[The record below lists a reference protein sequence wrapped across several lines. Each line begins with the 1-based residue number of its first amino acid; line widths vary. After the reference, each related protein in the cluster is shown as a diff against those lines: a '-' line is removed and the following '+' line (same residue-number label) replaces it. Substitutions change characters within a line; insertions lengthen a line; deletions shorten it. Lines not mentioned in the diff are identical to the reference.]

1 MKKILKKIFNNKF
14 ILILLSIFL
23 FVGTI
28 TFSAFSL
35 SKSSTVTPEL
45 FGKEEMHLDIK
56 ESGDTEFTT
65 WKFEYRKFSGSV
77 TGEKGACS
85 SSKSHSGTLTL
96 TYEGEDDAIVAFDYK
111 IQLNGGECKINNE
124 QKSDGTGKYE
134 SEIKKGDSITFYIK
148 SGEGKITTTIDVSE
162 FKCTL
167 RDANITV
174 TLKKPISGTYTIF
187 YNSETLE
194 INEEREIEVLSGT
207 NITLKANAYEG
218 FSFANWNFNG
228 AFYSSEPEISTT
240 LDIGTTIEAIFYSDS
255 AAIFSNNG
263 YLYYY
268 LDDAIESA
276 EQSNDKIILLNKGG
290 LIEGG
295 TTEKNKIYTIPDGVT
310 LYIPDDNSGDKTM
323 HTDGESVFYETG
335 YVIPKCY
342 IELQIPS
349 YTEIVVE
356 SGGFIYVD
364 STACGQMPY
373 NGAPSKAYGKIH
385 LLNSSSKITINGGG
399 KLYCYGYI
407 TGAGLVEALN
417 GSEIYE
423 FFQISDFRGGD
434 TSLSMLNNNEKVFYF
449 NNYYIQNI
457 EARLIMNYGSVEYVS
472 TASYLKKSFVSDL
485 ATAKT
490 AFISSTD
497 SDSGLFRLHK
507 NSALE
512 KKYNGDLDRL
522 EIKLLSGE
530 ADFSSIA
537 LSLTVLFIPLDM
549 NSENFVLPFN
559 NNMTVTICSGSTVN
573 ITKDICLL
581 PGTELIVEEGATI
594 NVTDGASIYF
604 YDRESWVGKKFC
616 VNNVDFHS
624 VRYAVSK
631 RYNRTSEDLKSAILN
646 NNGTITINTGAGLYT
661 TKSSS
666 DLNYNNIANVFSSNG
681 TGVFQF
687 SGMPGS
693 KTITYQYSGDFV
705 GISVSYLLLRNSM
718 NQSPNASDTTFDL
731 NGVGDLTDKNI
742 YFDLSE
748 SQWKLRT
755 FDEKIFEISFV
766 DNTYNNET
774 YKSNFTVGENLVFP
788 TAEQVNF
795 INGIYKVRRWKIE
808 GVGLFN
814 PGDSYVL
821 NEARNLTVI
830 AIYGGWTNNGSDV
843 YYVDYY
849 SDFTPSGLFRAENRE
864 DSSKTS
870 IYKFLEG
877 GLLDYSYS
885 GIYFN
890 KIDNY
895 SYYIEGGMVIET
907 EGFLKISSKE
917 ELGLF
922 YYIFISSN
930 NALLKNG
937 TFYIDSTNGL
947 LPSGYYTFDENGY
960 IFREDAVTINS
971 KGKVYIKDNKTYIDG
986 IKVSYGLFAYN
997 DGNHYYYYYSNNNGE
1012 IVRDQTFFITNVN
1025 DTGVKQ
1031 GLYYFDE
1038 QGRMYNQN
1046 FELWEVNNA

>member
-1 MKKILKKIFNNKF
+1 MKRILKRIFSNKF

-23 FVGTI
+23 FLGTI
-28 TFSAFSL
+28 TYSAFSL
-35 SKSSTVTPEL
+35 SKSFTVTPEL
-45 FGKEEMHLDIK
+45 FGADEMNITLS
-56 ESGDTEFTT
+56 ESGDTEYSAWT
-65 WKFEYRKFSGSV
+65 FEYRKFSGSV
-77 TGEKGACS
+77 AGEKDSCGNND
-85 SSKSHSGTLTL
+85 KSHNGTLTL
-96 TYEGEDDAIVAFDYK
+96 TYNGESDATISFNYETT
-111 IQLNGGECKINNE
+111 LNGGIFKINDE
-124 QKSDGTGKYE
+124 QKADGKGQYKIDI
-134 SEIKKGDSITFYIK
+134 SKGEIISFYIESAK
-148 SGEGKITTTIDVSE
+148 GNNTTTINVSE
-162 FKCTL
+162 FRCALNDAYITL
-167 RDANITV
+167 TM
-174 TLKKPISGTYTIF
+174 KQPINGSYTIS
-187 YNSETLE
+187 YGETALTITEESEM
-194 INEEREIEVLSGT
+194 EVLAGT
-207 NITLKANAYEG
+207 NITLKAVPNNGYG
-218 FSFANWNFNG
+218 FTKWVFNG
-228 AFYSSEPEISTT
+228 VSRSTELEVSVF
-240 LDIGTTIEAIFYSDS
+240 LDIDTVIEANFLSDL

-263 YLYYY
+263 ILYYS
-268 LDDAIESA
+268 LDEAIESA
-276 EQSNDKIILLNKGG
+276 KQSSDKIILQTRSGI
-290 LIEGG
+290 IEGG
-295 TTEKNKIYTIPDGVT
+295 SSGATKSYIIPNGVA

-323 HTDGESVFYETG
+323 HTDGESVFYNTG

-356 SGGFIYVD
+356 SGGYIYVD
-364 STACGQMPY
+364 STACGQMQY

-385 LLNSSSKITINGGG
+385 LLDSSSKITLNSGG

-407 TGAGLVEALN
+407 TGAGLVDALN
-417 GSEIYE
+417 GSEVYE

-434 TSLSMLNNNEKVFYF
+434 TSLSMKDNNEKVFYF

-472 TASYLKKSFVSDL
+472 TASYLKKGIEVL
-485 ATAKT
+485 ATTKA

-497 SDSGLFRLHK
+497 SDSGLFRLHN
-507 NSALE
+507 NSSLE
-512 KKYNGDLDRL
+512 KRYNGDLDRL

-537 LSLTVLFIPLDM
+537 LSLKVLIFPLDM

-559 NNMTVTICSGSTVN
+559 NNMTITICSGSTVN

-631 RYNRTSEDLKSAILN
+631 KYNRTSEDLKSAILN

-661 TKSSS
+661 TRSSS
-666 DLNYNNIANVFSSNG
+666 DSNYNNIANVFSSNG

-687 SGMPGS
+687 SGTPGS

-705 GISVSYLLLRNSM
+705 GINVSYLLLRNSM

-755 FDEKIFEISFV
+755 FDEKVFEISFV
-766 DNTYNNET
+766 DNTYNNAT

-849 SDFTPSGLFRAENRE
+849 SDFTPNGLFRAENRE

-907 EGFLKISSKE
+907 EGFQKISSKE

-1012 IVRDQTFFITNVN
+1012 IVRNQTFFITNVN

>member
-1 MKKILKKIFNNKF
+1 MKRILKKIFSNKF

-23 FVGTI
+23 FLGTI
-28 TFSAFSL
+28 TFSVFNISN
-35 SKSSTVTPEL
+35 SSILNDNL
-45 FGKEEMHLDIK
+45 FGAEEMNITLS
-56 ESGDTEFTT
+56 ESGDTEYSAWT
-65 WKFEYRKFSGSV
+65 FEYRKFSGSV
-77 TGEKGACS
+77 WGEKGGCNEDD
-85 SSKSHSGTLTL
+85 KLHKTTLTL
-96 TYEGEDDAIVAFDYK
+96 TYNGKSDATISFNYSTK
-111 IQLNGGECKINNE
+111 LNGGIFKINNE
-124 QKSDGTGKYE
+124 QKTDGTGEYKIDI
-134 SEIKKGDSITFYIK
+134 SKGKTISFYIE
-148 SGEGKITTTIDVSE
+148 SATGNNTTTINVSE
-162 FKCTL
+162 FKCAVNGAYIKL
-167 RDANITV
+167 
-174 TLKKPISGTYTIF
+174 TLKQPINGSYTIS
-187 YNSETLE
+187 YAETTLTITEESE
-194 INEEREIEVLSGT
+194 IDVLAGT
-207 NITLKANAYEG
+207 KITLKAIPNNGY
-218 FSFANWNFNG
+218 SFTKWVFNG
-228 AFYSSEPEISTT
+228 ASYSTELEVSVI
-240 LDIGTTIEAIFYSDS
+240 LDINTTIEADFLSDL

-263 YLYYY
+263 ILYSS
-268 LDDAIESA
+268 LDEAIESA
-276 EQSNDKIILLNKGG
+276 KESSDKIILQTRSG
-290 LIEGG
+290 IVEGG
-295 TTEKNKIYTIPDGVT
+295 SSGEIKSYVIPSGVT

-323 HTDGESVFYETG
+323 HTDGESVFYGTG
-335 YVIPKCY
+335 YVTPKCY

-349 YTEIVVE
+349 YTEVVVE
-356 SGGFIYVD
+356 SGGYIYVD
-364 STACGQMPY
+364 STACGEMSY

-385 LLNSSSKITINGGG
+385 LVDSSSKITINGGG

-417 GSEIYE
+417 GSEVYE

-434 TSLSMLNNNEKVFYF
+434 TSLSMKDNGEKVFYF

-472 TASYLKKSFVSDL
+472 TASYLSKYGISDL

-497 SDSGLFRLHK
+497 SDSGLFRLHN
-507 NSALE
+507 NSSLE
-512 KKYNGDLDRL
+512 KRYNGDLDRL

-537 LSLTVLFIPLDM
+537 LSLTVLIFPLDM

-624 VRYAVSK
+624 VRYAISK
-631 RYNRTSEDLKSAILN
+631 KYNRTSEDLKSAILN
-646 NNGTITINTGAGLYT
+646 NNGTLTINTGAGLYT
-661 TKSSS
+661 TRSSS
-666 DLNYNNIANVFSSNG
+666 DSNYNNIANVFSSNG

-687 SGMPGS
+687 SGAPGS
-693 KTITYQYSGDFV
+693 KTTTYQYSGGFV
-705 GISVSYLLLRNSM
+705 SINVSYLLLRNSI
-718 NQSPNASDTTFDL
+718 NQNPNASDTTFDL

-755 FDEKIFEISFV
+755 FDEKTFEISFV

-774 YKSNFTVGENLVFP
+774 YKSNFIVGENFVFP
-788 TAEQVNF
+788 TAEEVNF

-814 PGDSYVL
+814 PGDSYIL

-849 SDFTPSGLFRAENRE
+849 SDFTPSGLARTESRE

-890 KIDNY
+890 EIDNY
-895 SYYIEGGMVIET
+895 FYYIEGGMVIET
-907 EGFLKISSKE
+907 EGFLQISSKE

-922 YYIFISSN
+922 NYIFISSN
-930 NALLKNG
+930 NTLLTNG
-937 TFYIDSTNGL
+937 AFYIDSPNGL

-960 IFREDAVTINS
+960 IIREDTDTINS
-971 KGKVYIKDNKTYIDG
+971 NGEVYIKENKTYIDG
-986 IKVSYGLFAYN
+986 IRVSYGLFDYN
-997 DGNHYYYYYSNNNGE
+997 GYYYYSNNYGE
-1012 IVRDQTFFITNVN
+1012 IVTNQTFFITNVN
-1025 DTGVKQ
+1025 DTGVQQ

-1046 FELWEVNNA
+1046 FELWEVNNV